1 MRPGGLSGVRPAL
14 MTRVRMAVPAHLRP
28 TLPRGARPGVRTGVR
43 GLTALATA
51 VTGYVHANLYV
62 DGGYRVI
69 PTIGPAFLLL
79 SSGAFAVA
87 ALLLIGS
94 SPVLRLGAAAVA
106 AGALGGFVMS
116 RTAGVFGFTER
127 GLQPAPQALVS
138 LISELGALGLLVTW
152 EVLLRRARAAPPVRA
167 GQQ

>member
-1 MRPGGLSGVRPAL
+1 MRPARLTRPWPGRPAGPWPDGRFVAL
-14 MTRVRMAVPAHLRP
+14 VSVRVV
-28 TLPRGARPGVRTGVR
+28 
-43 GLTALATA
+43 TAAATA
-51 VTGYVHANLYV
+51 VTGLVHAHLYV

-69 PTIGPAFLLL
+69 HVVGPAFLLL

-116 RTAGVFGFTER
+116 RTVGVFGFTER

-138 LISELGALGLLVTW
+138 LISELGAIALLVAW
-152 EVLLRRARAAPPVRA
+152 EVMLRRSRVAAPVPA
-167 GQQ
+167 GQR

>member
-1 MRPGGLSGVRPAL
+1 MRP
-14 MTRVRMAVPAHLRP
+14 AVL
-28 TLPRGARPGVRTGVR
+28 LGAR
-43 GLTALATA
+43 GLTAVATA

-69 PTIGPAFLLL
+69 PTVGPAFLLL

-87 ALLLIGS
+87 ALLLISG

-106 AGALGGFVMS
+106 AGALAGFVMS
-116 RTAGVFGFTER
+116 RTVGVFGFTER

-138 LISELGALGLLVTW
+138 LLAELSALALLLSW
-152 EVLLRRARAAPPVRA
+152 EVILRPRPLLYYRGSTR
-167 GQQ
+167 GE

>member
-1 MRPGGLSGVRPAL
+1 MRPAVLSRMRPAL
-14 MTRVRMAVPAHLRP
+14 ITRVRTAVPALRP
-28 TLPRGARPGVRTGVR
+28 ALVPGARPVVQTGVR

-87 ALLLIGS
+87 VLLLIGS

-106 AGALGGFVMS
+106 GGALGGFVMS
-116 RTAGVFGFTER
+116 RTVGVFGFTER

-138 LISELGALGLLVTW
+138 LIAELGALGLLVTW
-152 EVLLRRARAAPPVRA
+152 EVLLRRSRAAPARS
-167 GQQ
+167 GQR